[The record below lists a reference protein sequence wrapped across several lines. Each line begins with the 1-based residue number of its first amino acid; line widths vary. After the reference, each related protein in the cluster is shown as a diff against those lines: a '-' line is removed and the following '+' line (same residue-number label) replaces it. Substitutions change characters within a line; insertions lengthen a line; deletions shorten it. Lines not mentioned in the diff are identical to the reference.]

1 MRSPGRRTVVLSS
14 RTPAMK
20 RPLLSSARKH
30 GRNPVSV
37 FLFFVLILVVL
48 MYSEDFNSIA
58 DYSLRNSRAKSQEL
72 AHQEL
77 AIAKPRHEGLILDST
92 KVAEEEAEEEERKEA
107 RPVLQR
113 EGSDAIARE
122 QPPTDEEGRQ
132 EPEREGARAS
142 VTVNVTQVA
151 RLPSARNQG
160 HEQQSVISDQHKSE
174 AKPQRVVLNVP
185 ETCDLFEGRWVYDDV
200 SYPLYKE
207 HECQFLT
214 EQVTCMRNGRRDD
227 NYQKWRWQPRDC
239 SLPRFDARVLLE
251 RLRGKRLMFVGDS
264 LNRNQWESMVC
275 LVQSGIPWGKKTL
288 TKNGSL
294 NVFRAEDYNATVEF
308 YWAPFLVESNADD
321 PRIHS
326 VPNRVITNSIAKHG
340 KHWKGVDYLI
350 FNTYIWWMNTPK
362 MTVLRGSTKYSRI
375 ERAAAYRRVLR
386 IWARWVHRNVNPKK
400 TMVFFMS
407 LSPNHMRSED
417 WDNPEGIKCALET
430 MPVTDMSRPLEVG
443 TDWRLFAVEE
453 SVIQSMRL
461 PVSFIKITALSEFR
475 KDAHTSVHT
484 LRQGKLLTAE
494 QQADPAT
501 FADCIHWCLPGLPDT
516 WNEFLYARIASR
528 PWPNQ
533 HTHTH
538 RSHTNLSV
546 SHLVH

>member
-1 MRSPGRRTVVLSS
+1 MRSPGRRTFVLSP

-20 RPLLSSARKH
+20 RPLLSSGRKH

-37 FLFFVLILVVL
+37 FLFFVLILVML
-48 MYSEDFNSIA
+48 MYSKDFNSIA
-58 DYSLRNSRAKSQEL
+58 EFSLRNSRAKSQEL
-72 AHQEL
+72 ADQDL

-92 KVAEEEAEEEERKEA
+92 EVAEEEEEEEK
-107 RPVLQR
+107 PVLQR
-113 EGSDAIARE
+113 EASDATARE
-122 QPPTDEEGRQ
+122 QPPTDEEGRR
-132 EPEREGARAS
+132 EPEREGAKAS
-142 VTVNVTQVA
+142 VAVDVPQVV

-160 HEQQSVISDQHKSE
+160 HEQRSVISDQHKPE

-185 ETCDLFEGRWVYDDV
+185 ETCDLFDGRWVYDDV

-239 SLPRFDARVLLE
+239 SLPRH
-251 RLRGKRLMFVGDS
+251 
-264 LNRNQWESMVC
+264 
-275 LVQSGIPWGKKTL
+275 
-288 TKNGSL
+288 
-294 NVFRAEDYNATVEF
+294 DYDATVEF

-340 KHWKGVDYLI
+340 KHWKGVDYLS
-350 FNTYIWWMNTPK
+350 FE
-362 MTVLRGSTKYSRI
+362 RRI
-375 ERAAAYRRVLR
+375 ASVRV
-386 IWARWVHRNVNPKK
+386 RNPWLVDDN
-400 TMVFFMS
+400 S
-407 LSPNHMRSED
+407 SED

-443 TDWRLFAVEE
+443 TDWRLFAVVE
-453 SVIQSMRL
+453 SVIRSMRL
-461 PVSFIKITALSEFR
+461 PVSFIKITALSQFR

-533 HTHTH
+533 ETHTH
-538 RSHTNLSV
+538 RSHTNLSF
-546 SHLVH
+546 SHLLH